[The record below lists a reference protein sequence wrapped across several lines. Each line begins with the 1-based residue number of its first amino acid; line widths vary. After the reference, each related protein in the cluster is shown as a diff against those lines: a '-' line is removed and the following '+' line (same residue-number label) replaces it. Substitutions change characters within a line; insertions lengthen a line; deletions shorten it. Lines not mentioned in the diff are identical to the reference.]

1 MYRAACIDSLTEIIC
16 LTGRVPVNQVTPA
29 YLVPFLPYHDDIADA
44 DVSVQA

>member
-1 MYRAACIDSLTEIIC
+1 MNSLAEIIS

-29 YLVPFLPYHDDIADA
+29 YLVRFLPYYDDIADA